1 MSSMPSTPP
10 AINDQPPPRQ
20 YVLRQAQWES
30 MFEFSRIF
38 KAFRQAIQPTC
49 LLAALAAI
57 AIIYASGRLLDLCW
71 GPQVLPGEIT
81 AYVSAP
87 HTYYRQLLQSNRD
100 SRVAQLGELMET
112 CGEPFSLADYKTLP
126 ASPRLAYARLCSAYE
141 KSYFSRLQATPPVSA
156 AERRIASGRLQSKMR
171 VLRQTVGTGI
181 FAAFLRYETR
191 QFSALCSNTLHP
203 LTIVPV
209 GNHGAAG
216 FASNLAITGNLLP
229 EYRKPVLTS
238 PSMVGSIADMVW
250 AGPVWLLAGAP
261 PLYRMHGETGMSL
274 WLHRA
279 AYLLSIVAF
288 LAISLIAIAL
298 AGAVIC
304 RRAML
309 QSTGRAADWPVLW
322 RFARRKLF
330 TFILTPLLPFL
341 TILGTGLVLTL
352 LALPGAIPF
361 IGEIFIGVFFVI
373 FLLGGLLIMLM
384 LLGLLGGF
392 MLMYPTI
399 AAEDSDSFD
408 AISRSFSYVYAAP
421 WRLAFYSLLG
431 LVYGVI
437 TNLFVSFSLFLL
449 LAATHL
455 FLGWGMNMF
464 GHVHGWYSG
473 QGKLDSIWPTPTFE
487 HLSPHINWWAMSGS
501 EFLGAQALYFWLFL
515 TISLIGAY
523 TISYFFCAN
532 SAIYLLIRRH
542 VDGQP
547 PEDIADIPA
556 SMQAVAKSS
565 LAPPAPAVASSA

>member
-1 MSSMPSTPP
+1 MSSVPSRPP

-20 YVLRQAQWES
+20 YVLRFAQWES
-30 MFEFSRIF
+30 IFEFSRIF
-38 KAFRQAIQPTC
+38 RSFRQAIQPTC

-57 AIIYASGRLLDLCW
+57 TIIYTSGRLLDLVW

-87 HTYYRQLLQSNRD
+87 QSYYRQLLQSNRNA
-100 SRVAQLGELMET
+100 RVAQLSELMET

-126 ASPRLAYARLCSAYE
+126 TSPRLAYARLCSAYE
-141 KSYFSRLQATPPVSA
+141 KNYFSRLQAAPRMSA
-156 AERRIASGRLQSKMR
+156 AERRIATGRLQSKMR

-181 FAAFLRYETR
+181 FAGFLRYETR
-191 QFSALCSNTLHP
+191 RFSVLCANTLRP
-203 LTIVPV
+203 LTIVPA
-209 GNHGAAG
+209 GNRGTAG

-229 EYRKPVLTS
+229 AQRRSMLTS
-238 PSMVGSIADMVW
+238 PSVVGSIADMVW
-250 AGPVWLLAGAP
+250 AGPVWLVAGAP
-261 PLYRMHGETGMSL
+261 PLYRMPGETGLSL
-274 WLHRA
+274 WLHRG
-279 AYLLSIVAF
+279 AYVLSIGAF
-288 LAISLIAIAL
+288 LVISLIAIAL
-298 AGAVIC
+298 AGAVIS

-309 QSTGRAADWPVLW
+309 TSAGRPADWPVLW

-361 IGEIFIGVFFVI
+361 LGEIFIGVFFVL
-373 FLLGGLLIMLM
+373 FLLGGFLVMLM

-437 TNLFVSFSLFLL
+437 TNLFVSFALFLL

-455 FLGWGMNMF
+455 FLGWGMNLF

-473 QGKLDSIWPTPTFE
+473 EGKLDTIWPAPVFG

-556 SMQAVAKSS
+556 ATQAVVQSS
-565 LAPPAPAVASSA
+565 LATPTTAATPSS